1 MQKGLV
7 MIYEQT
13 TKKNTEIDYAAIKA
27 EKNVMLRRFLLAK
40 KKAEQ
45 SGQVVTK
52 PI

>member
-1 MQKGLV
+1 ML
-7 MIYEQT
+7 YEQT

-27 EKNVMLRRFLLAK
+27 QKNAMLQRFLLAK

-45 SGQVVTK
+45 SGQVITK